1 MAEKETVDKQL
12 ATLSADLRNFGKNLE
27 DFKKEFKDSFNKL
40 NTRLEEIT
48 KLNGRVLV
56 LEKTVKD
63 NKSDIEDLQ
72 SRWGWLIK
80 TVAGVII
87 LALLGLVIIKP
98 F

>member
-1 MAEKETVDKQL
+1 MVEKETVDKQL

-56 LEKTVKD
+56 LEKIVKD
-63 NKSDIEDLQ
+63 NKDDIEDLQ